1 MVLRSVT
8 PATAGFFRCEASG
21 EGPAFRS
28 VSGGAALSVVILPKK
43 KPEIFG
49 GYVVNEEDGAMELN
63 CTTDASRPA
72 AQIRWLINNVPV
84 NPELIQESSVSRT
97 SSGLETSF
105 SVLQLQPSRH
115 NQLFPRS
122 GPVIITCEASIPY
135 ASNAHLM
142 SPIESNVEALSNP
155 FQRQISVP
163 SDNLMQGSTEKIFRS
178 KKLATP
184 QTLESLTLRKDITI
198 YGKSTQTVNENQQIA
213 KLI

>member
-105 SVLQLQPSRH
+105 SVLELQSKDH
-115 NQLFPRS
+115 FPRS
-122 GPVIITCEASIPY
+122 GKATVKGAGTNTGRAK
-135 ASNAHLM
+135 A
-142 SPIESNVEALSNP
+142 
-155 FQRQISVP
+155 RP
-163 SDNLMQGSTEKIFRS
+163 SAAPE
-178 KKLATP
+178 LAAPGRGDGGPTRRRAFP
-184 QTLESLTLRKDITI
+184 PAREPKRR
-198 YGKSTQTVNENQQIA
+198 A
-213 KLI
+213 

>member
-84 NPELIQESSVSRT
+84 NPELIQESSVSRA

-105 SVLQLQPSRH
+105 SVLELQSKDH
-115 NQLFPRS
+115 FPRFGKGTVKGAGTNTATVTS
-122 GPVIITCEASIPY
+122 EAANLIRLKIYQHRPCLPSLIGQHCHLRPLIRVTAEFIRRNRDSITNYRGGSH
-135 ASNAHLM
+135 S
-142 SPIESNVEALSNP
+142 
-155 FQRQISVP
+155 SV
-163 SDNLMQGSTEKIFRS
+163 NN
-178 KKLATP
+178 
-184 QTLESLTLRKDITI
+184 
-198 YGKSTQTVNENQQIA
+198 TVNEFFVVVTLPVP
-213 KLI
+213 KLFNR